1 MRLNSM
7 STMTIL
13 TISSAWLRRFNC
25 LIFLAMTSALAAAGT
40 TPERSTIDERY
51 KWDLGKMYAAP
62 EKWEEH
68 CKQVT
73 SLVAEF
79 GAKKGTSGESAKSL
93 LAALQLRDQIN
104 VQMEKL
110 YAYAAMKRDED
121 MRAPAAQALYQRA
134 QTLSVKWD
142 EESSW
147 FQPELLRIPENQ
159 LRHWLE
165 EADLKVYQHYFDDL
179 LRTKEHIL
187 SAREEE
193 LLAMAGKAT
202 EVSSDA
208 FSLLSNTELR
218 WRSVKD
224 AENRDIEITTSSF
237 SQAMQSKDR
246 RYRHDAFLALHNSF
260 LDVKSTLAATLSGAM
275 QKDWFYSKARGYPG
289 CLHRALDAENL
300 PLGVYDNLVKTVN
313 DHVALLQRYVA
324 LKKRTLKLD
333 QVHFYD
339 LYVSLVD
346 VPERDYT
353 FEEGRDLILNGVKA
367 FGSDY
372 VGVMKQAF
380 DSRWIDVYE
389 NKGKRSGAYNMGTYL
404 SAPYVLLNYK
414 GKFHDVST
422 VAHELGHATQSWFA
436 SKNQPPIY
444 SGYPMFTAEVAS
456 TAAEIVF
463 KKTMLERT
471 KDAKER
477 AFLINQMLE
486 DMRGTIFRQTQFA
499 EFDRAA
505 HTLAEK
511 GEPMTAEILMKLC
524 REQYVRYYGPD
535 FVIDPELDVECL
547 RIPHYYRGYYV
558 YRYADS
564 YCAAAAIAK
573 RILGNEPGA
582 GEQWMKFLKTGNS
595 RYAIDMLKVAG
606 VDMTSPKPIE
616 DAMSLFEQLLK
627 ELEQL
632 LKS

>member
-1 MRLNSM
+1 MRQF
-7 STMTIL
+7 TCI
-13 TISSAWLRRFNC
+13 A
-25 LIFLAMTSALAAAGT
+25 FLAMTSALPAATT
-40 TPERSTIDERY
+40 TPERSTLDDRY
-51 KWDLGKMYAAP
+51 KWDLGKMYASP
-62 EKWEEH
+62 ERWEEH
-68 CKQVT
+68 YQQVA

-79 GAKKGTSGESAKSL
+79 AAKKGKTSESARSL
-93 LAALQLRDQIN
+93 LAAMQLRDQIS
-104 VQMEKL
+104 VQLEKL
-110 YAYAAMKRDED
+110 HAYAMMKRDED
-121 MRAPAAQALYQRA
+121 MRVPASQAIYQRA
-134 QTLSVKWD
+134 QTLAVKWN
-142 EESSW
+142 EASAW
-147 FQPELLRIPENQ
+147 FQPELLRIPEDQ
-159 LRHWLE
+159 LRGWLQ

-179 LRTKEHIL
+179 LRTRAHIL

-208 FSLLSNTELR
+208 FGLLSNTELR
-218 WRSVKD
+218 WRTVKD
-224 AENRDIEITTSSF
+224 AENRDIEITSSSF
-237 SQAMQSKDR
+237 TQAMQSKDR
-246 RYRHDAFLALHNSF
+246 RYRHDAFLALHNSY
-260 LDVKSTLAATLSGAM
+260 LDVKNTLAATLAGTM
-275 QKDWFYSKARGYPG
+275 QKDWFYSKARGYPS

-300 PLGVYDNLVKTVN
+300 PLGVYDNLVKTVS
-313 DHVALLQRYVA
+313 DHAALLHRYVA
-324 LKKRTLKLD
+324 LKKRVLKLD
-333 QVHFYD
+333 QVHIYD
-339 LYVSLVD
+339 LYVNLVD
-346 VPERDYT
+346 VPERDYP
-353 FEEGRDLILNGVKA
+353 FEEGRDLVLNGVKP
-367 FGSDY
+367 FGPDY
-372 VGVMKQAF
+372 VAVMQQAF

-436 SKNQPPIY
+436 NKNQPPVY

-463 KKTMLERT
+463 KQSMLERT
-471 KDAKER
+471 KEPKER

-511 GEPMTAEILMKLC
+511 GEPMTAEVLMKLC
-524 REQYVRYYGPD
+524 HEQHVRYYGPG

-582 GEQWMKFLKTGNS
+582 REQWMKFLKTGS
-595 RYAIDMLKVAG
+595 SMYAIDMLKVAG

-616 DAMSLFEQLLK
+616 DAMALFEQLLK